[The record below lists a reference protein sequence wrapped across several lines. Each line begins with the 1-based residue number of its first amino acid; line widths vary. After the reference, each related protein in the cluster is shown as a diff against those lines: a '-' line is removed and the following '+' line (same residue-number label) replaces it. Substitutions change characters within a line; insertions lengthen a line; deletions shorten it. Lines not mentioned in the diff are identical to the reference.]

1 MKKGRD
7 FDVRGVAV
15 FQKSEITEH
24 EIYKNLAGRVRGLKS
39 RRILSQIADDE
50 MRHYNV
56 WKTYTRQDVAPSRIR
71 VWLFTVISVVFGF
84 TFAIKLMENSEKRAN
99 HLYTRFPGSYK
110 EVNGIIRDEEEHEQ
124 ALQMLF
130 DEERLQYTGTIIL
143 ALSNALVELMGVLA
157 GLTFVLQNSRAV
169 ALTASITGI
178 AAALSMGAS
187 SYLATKSEQGGKNPL
202 VAAFSTGFAYIL
214 TVLLLIAPYFLF
226 NDLVRSF
233 GVSLFVAVVII
244 GLFNYYISVVRL
256 LSFKSRFLE
265 MAGLSAFVAALSFLA
280 GYLIR
285 FAFGPV
291 I

>member
-1 MKKGRD
+1 MNKGRD
-7 FDVRGVAV
+7 FDIRGVAV
-15 FQKSEITEH
+15 FQKSEITEY

-56 WKTYTRQDVAPSRIR
+56 WKTYTRRDVDPNRLK
-71 VWLFTVISVVFGF
+71 VWLFTIISMVFGF
-84 TFAIKLMENSEKRAN
+84 TFAIKLMENSEKRA
-99 HLYTRFPGSYK
+99 HLLYSRFPGSFK

-130 DEERLQYTGTIIL
+130 DEERLQYAGSIL
-143 ALSNALVELMGVLA
+143 FALNNALVELIGVLA

-169 ALTASITGI
+169 ALTASITGV

-187 SYLATKSEQGGKNPL
+187 SYLSTKSEPGGNAL
-202 VAAFSTGFAYIL
+202 VTALLTGFSYIL
-214 TVLLLIAPYFLF
+214 TALFLIAPYFIF
-226 NDLVRSF
+226 NDLISSF
-233 GVSLFVAVVII
+233 GASLLVAVVIT

-256 LSFKSRFLE
+256 ISFKSRFLQ
-265 MAGLSAFVAALSFLA
+265 MVTLSVTVAAFSFLA

-285 FAFGPV
+285 FAFAP
-291 I
+291 IL

>member
-1 MKKGRD
+1 MNKGRD
-7 FDVRGVAV
+7 FDIRGVAV

-24 EIYKNLAGRVRGLKS
+24 EIYKNLAKRVRGLKS

-56 WKTYTRQDVAPSRIR
+56 WKTYTRRDVAPNRIK
-71 VWLFTVISVVFGF
+71 VWLFTVISMVFGF
-84 TFAIKLMENSEKRAN
+84 TFAIKLMENSEKRA
-99 HLYTRFPGSYK
+99 HLLYSRFPGSFK

-130 DEERLQYTGTIIL
+130 DEERLQYAGSVIFTL
-143 ALSNALVELMGVLA
+143 NNALVELMGVLA
-157 GLTFVLQNSRAV
+157 GLTFLLQNSRAV

-178 AAALSMGAS
+178 AAALSIGAS
-187 SYLATKSEQGGKNPL
+187 SYIATASVPGRGNPL
-202 VAAFSTGFAYIL
+202 VAALSTGFAYIL
-214 TVLLLIAPYFLF
+214 TVLLLIAPYFVF

-233 GVSLFVAVVII
+233 GASLFVAVVVI
-244 GLFNYYISVVRL
+244 GFFNYYISVVRL
-256 LSFKSRFLE
+256 LSFKSRFLQ
-265 MAGLSAFVAALSFLA
+265 MVTLSATVAAFSFLA

-285 FAFGPV
+285 LAFGTV

>member
-7 FDVRGVAV
+7 FDIRGVAV

-24 EIYKNLAGRVRGLKS
+24 EIYKNLAKRVRGLKS

-56 WKTYTRQDVAPSRIR
+56 WKTYTRQDAAPNRVR
-71 VWLFTVISVVFGF
+71 VWVFTFVSIVFGF
-84 TFAIKLMENSEKRAN
+84 TFAIKLMENNEKRA
-99 HLYTRFPGSYK
+99 HLLYSRFPGSFK

-130 DEERLQYTGTIIL
+130 DEERLQYAGSVIFTL
-143 ALSNALVELMGVLA
+143 NNALVELMGVLA

-178 AAALSMGAS
+178 AAAFSMGAS
-187 SYLATKSEQGGKNPL
+187 SYIATASVPGGGNAL
-202 VAAFSTGFAYIL
+202 VAALSTGFAYIL
-214 TVLLLIAPYFLF
+214 TVLLLIAPYFIF

-233 GVSLFVAVVII
+233 GASLFLAVVII

-256 LSFKSRFLE
+256 LSFKSRFLQ
-265 MAGLSAFVAALSFLA
+265 MVMLSATVAALSFLA

-291 I
+291 L

>member
-1 MKKGRD
+1 MNKGRD
-7 FDVRGVAV
+7 FDIRGVAV

-24 EIYKNLAGRVRGLKS
+24 EIYKNLAKRVRGLKS

-56 WKTYTRQDVAPSRIR
+56 WKTYTRRDVAPNRIK
-71 VWLFTVISVVFGF
+71 VWLFTVISMVFGF
-84 TFAIKLMENSEKRAN
+84 TFAIKLMENSEKRA
-99 HLYTRFPGSYK
+99 HLLYSRFPGSFK

-130 DEERLQYTGTIIL
+130 DEERLQYAGSVIFTL
-143 ALSNALVELMGVLA
+143 NNALVELMGVLA
-157 GLTFVLQNSRAV
+157 GLTFLLQNSRAV

-187 SYLATKSEQGGKNPL
+187 SYIATASVPGRGNPL
-202 VAAFSTGFAYIL
+202 VAALSTGFAYIL
-214 TVLLLIAPYFLF
+214 TVLLLIAPYFVF

-233 GVSLFVAVVII
+233 GASLFVAVVVI
-244 GLFNYYISVVRL
+244 GFFNYYISVVRL
-256 LSFKSRFLE
+256 LSFKSRFLQ
-265 MAGLSAFVAALSFLA
+265 MVTLSATVAAFSFLA

-285 FAFGPV
+285 LAFGTV

>member
-1 MKKGRD
+1 MNKGRD
-7 FDVRGVAV
+7 FDIRGVAV

-24 EIYKNLAGRVRGLKS
+24 EIYKNLAKRVHGLKS

-56 WKTYTRQDVAPSRIR
+56 WKTYTRRDVAPNRIK
-71 VWLFTVISVVFGF
+71 VWFFTVISMVFGF

-99 HLYTRFPGSYK
+99 LLYSRFPGSFK

-130 DEERLQYTGTIIL
+130 DEERLQYAGSVIFTIN
-143 ALSNALVELMGVLA
+143 NALVELMGVLA
-157 GLTFVLQNSRAV
+157 GLTFLLQNSRAV

-178 AAALSMGAS
+178 AAAFSMGAS
-187 SYLATKSEQGGKNPL
+187 SYFATASVPGGANPL
-202 VAAFSTGFAYIL
+202 VTALSTGFAYIL
-214 TVLLLIAPYFLF
+214 TVLLLIAPYFIF

-233 GVSLFVAVVII
+233 GTSLFVSVVII

-256 LSFKSRFLE
+256 LSFKSRFLQ
-265 MAGLSAFVAALSFLA
+265 MVTLSATVAVFSFLA

-285 FAFGPV
+285 FSFGP
-291 I
+291 IL